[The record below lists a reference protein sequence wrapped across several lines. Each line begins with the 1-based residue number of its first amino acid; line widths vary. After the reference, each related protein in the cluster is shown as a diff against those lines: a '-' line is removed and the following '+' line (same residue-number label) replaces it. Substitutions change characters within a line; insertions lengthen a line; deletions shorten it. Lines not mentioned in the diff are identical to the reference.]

1 VKLGLCCCGG
11 DDPVPG
17 PISCQ
22 PCPEPRLTWSVE
34 IIVSGIIMDAAGDG
48 CIDNTADFLFPNC
61 IAGSCG
67 RTRYRRKAV
76 GNIEFMP
83 EECGDLVC
91 ANIKDQ
97 AAPYYAAE
105 LFAQWSWCPGS
116 PDAPVCSGVFISNS
130 TGDPCGPNILFDY
143 EGPISGFTVRP
154 NAYWSFERCRRET
167 PFPNDDCCTLITVD
181 FSYSDYF
188 QYPRVIRA
196 SPTSDSCIVVPN
208 AQWVTVSGAW
218 RCTYGRRV
226 RPGELYAEG
235 AYILLKC
242 EYPGAVSTYTS
253 VSPFECSLPGGIACA
268 PSWYLGA
275 QVPTIWKPPATIFL
289 ERAP

>member
-17 PISCQ
+17 PSPCQ
-22 PCPEPRLTWSVE
+22 PCPDPPVTWSVQILVSD
-34 IIVSGIIMDAAGDG
+34 IILDAAGDG
-48 CIDNTADFLFPNC
+48 CIYGTADFLFPNC

-76 GNIEFMP
+76 GNINFIP
-83 EECGDLVC
+83 EDCGDLIC
-91 ANIKDQ
+91 ANIKNQ
-97 AAPYYAAE
+97 VAPYYAAE
-105 LFAQWSWCPGS
+105 LFAQWNWCPN
-116 PDAPVCSGVFISNS
+116 PTCDGVFIGGYGPN
-130 TGDPCGPNILFDY
+130 DCAPNILFDY
-143 EGPISGFTVRP
+143 EGPISGFQVRP
-154 NAYWSFERCRRET
+154 NAYWSFERCRKEE
-167 PFPNDDCCTLITVD
+167 PVPNTDCCTLINVVFT
-181 FSYSDYF
+181 YSDYF
-188 QYPRVIRA
+188 QYPRVVRVE
-196 SPTSDSCIVVPN
+196 PTSDSCIVVPN
-208 AQWVTVSGAW
+208 EQWVTVYGQW

-242 EYPGAVSTYTS
+242 EYPAAVSTYHN
-253 VSPFECSLPGGIACA
+253 VSPHECSLPGGIACA

-275 QVPTIWKPPATIFL
+275 EVPTIWKPPATIFL